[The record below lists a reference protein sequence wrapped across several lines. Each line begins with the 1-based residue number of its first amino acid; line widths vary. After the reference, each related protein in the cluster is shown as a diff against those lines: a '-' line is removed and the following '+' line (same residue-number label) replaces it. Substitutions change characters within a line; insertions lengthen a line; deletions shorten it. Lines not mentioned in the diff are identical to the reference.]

1 MVGQLDLNVSEHVGN
16 GHFEFLGAG
25 GLWKGRR
32 WPCQPQAML
41 NQSDGSSRQTEV
53 RRYVVS
59 LASTSGGTRH
69 EGGLCSW
76 TPLTG
81 IKTWSVVPSPLL
93 AQHNPLPVFQQ
104 RASELLPLIISHRM
118 SVAGGDVSDSSQPA
132 RHQS

>member
-1 MVGQLDLNVSEHVGN
+1 MCRESLELEALRCSLRAVRISSAGRFPVQLVGQLDLNVSEHVGN

-53 RRYVVS
+53 RRYAVS

-69 EGGLCSW
+69 EVGLCFWS
-76 TPLTG
+76 PLTG

-93 AQHNPLPVFQQ
+93 A
-104 RASELLPLIISHRM
+104 
-118 SVAGGDVSDSSQPA
+118 
-132 RHQS
+132 